1 MPVSTTSFL
10 FPDLNVWLALV
21 VAGHEHHGSALRWYE
36 STSPNTHLFFCRITQ
51 LGLLRLLTADAVMGD
66 GVMDQ
71 AEAWLT
77 YDYLLEDE
85 RISLREEPAYVEEIF
100 REITRSKR
108 PEPKDWVDSY
118 LIAFANASGSSL
130 VTFDRALAHKA
141 PSAHLL
147 RA

>member
-36 STSPNTHLFFCRITQ
+36 STSPNAHLFFCRTTQ
-51 LGLLRLLTADAVMGD
+51 LGFLRLLTTNAVMGN

-85 RISLREEPAYVEEIF
+85 RIRLREEPAYIESIF
-100 REITRSKR
+100 REISRSKR
-108 PEPKDWVDSY
+108 SAAKDWGDSY
-118 LIAFANASGSSL
+118 LLAFANASGSTL
-130 VTFDRALAHKA
+130 VTFDRALAQKA

-147 RA
+147 RV